1 VGKTGRFKAFLARKN
16 IVLSA
21 KRYFIDAFGA
31 IAVGLFASLLVGTI
45 LDTIGLHAHIP
56 FLVELGGYAKAVTGP
71 AMAVAIGYSLGAP
84 PLVLGALTVVGHI
97 TAAPDMGGAG
107 GPLAVLVTAC
117 VASEFG
123 KAVSKET
130 KVDLLVTPT
139 VTILVGYGIALCTAP
154 YIREG
159 ALYIGHLIQLATAQQ
174 PFLMGMLVAVLVG
187 AALTG
192 PVSSAAICAALGLGV
207 TGLAGGAAMVGG
219 CAQMVGFAVMS
230 FPENR
235 WGGLVSQ
242 GLGTAK
248 LQLPNVV
255 KNPRIWIGP
264 LLASAACGALATT
277 VFQLEM
283 NGESIAA
290 GMGTCGLVGPIG
302 VITGW
307 LNTGVFITA
316 RHWFSLAFL
325 SVVLPAVLCFF
336 FGWFFRKIKWIR
348 PGDLT
353 L

>member
-1 VGKTGRFKAFLARKN
+1 MEKNKGFSAFLARKN
-16 IVLSA
+16 IVFSA

-31 IAVGLFASLLVGTI
+31 IAQGLFASLLVGTI
-45 LDTIGLHAHIP
+45 LDTIGLHAGIP

-84 PLVLGALTVVGHI
+84 PLVLCSLTVVGYI
-97 TAAPDMGGAG
+97 TNMLGQEG

-117 VASEFG
+117 LASEFG

-139 VTILVGYGIALCTAP
+139 VTILVGYGFALATAP
-154 YIREG
+154 YIRIG
-159 ALYIGHLIQLATAQQ
+159 ALFIGTLIEQATMQQ
-174 PFLMGMLVAVLVG
+174 PLLMGMLVGLLVG

-192 PVSSAAICAALGLGV
+192 PVSSAAICHAIGV

-230 FPENR
+230 FKENR
-235 WGGLVSQ
+235 WGGLISQ

-248 LQLPNVV
+248 LQLPNVM

-264 LLASAACGALATT
+264 LLASAIGGGLATT
-277 VFQLEM
+277 VFGLEM
-283 NGESIAA
+283 NGPAIAA

-307 LNTGVFITA
+307 LGGGAPITA
-316 RHWFSLAFL
+316 WNWFSLVFL
-325 SVVLPAVLCFF
+325 SVILPAALCLL
-336 FGWFFRKIKWIR
+336 FGWFFRKIKWIKE
-348 PGDLT
+348 GNLA

>member
-1 VGKTGRFKAFLARKN
+1 VENKKGFSAFLARKN
-16 IVLSA
+16 IVISP

-31 IAVGLFASLLVGTI
+31 IAVGLFASLLISTI
-45 LDTIGLHAHIP
+45 FNTIGTHANIP
-56 FLVELGGYAKAVTGP
+56 FLVELGGYAKDATGP

-84 PLVLGALTVVGHI
+84 PLVLCSLTVVGLL
-97 TAAPDMGGAG
+97 TATMGGEG
-107 GPLAVLVTAC
+107 GPLAVLVTAI

-123 KAVSKET
+123 KAISKET

-139 VTILVGYGIALCTAP
+139 VTILVGYGLAICTAP
-154 YIREG
+154 YIRIG
-159 ALYIGHLIQLATAQQ
+159 ALWIGDVIQWATGQQ
-174 PFLMGMLVAVLVG
+174 PLLMGIIIGTAIG

-192 PVSSAAICAALGLGV
+192 PVSSAAICAALGAGV
-207 TGLAGGAAMVGG
+207 TGLAGGAAVAGC

-230 FPENR
+230 FRENR

-248 LQLPNVV
+248 LQLPNVI
-255 KNPRIWIGP
+255 KNPRIWLGP
-264 LLASAACGALATT
+264 LLASAIGGALATT

-283 NGESIAA
+283 NGPPVAA

-307 LNTGVFITA
+307 LDGGITVTA
-316 RHWFSLAFL
+316 WHWFSLAFL
-325 SVVLPAVLCFF
+325 CVILPAILCFF

-348 PGDLT
+348 EGDLVI
-353 L
+353 